1 VTTRT
6 ELETLTS
13 KELHDRAF
21 ARAERRLDLR
31 FFYNLTESLPAA
43 AAVSGDTI
51 RSNSDIFAVRGLM
64 NDIMGSGEGELAET
78 LRPVYIEY
86 LVKHGG

>member
-1 VTTRT
+1 
-6 ELETLTS
+6 
-13 KELHDRAF
+13 
-21 ARAERRLDLR
+21 
-31 FFYNLTESLPAA
+31 
-43 AAVSGDTI
+43 
-51 RSNSDIFAVRGLM
+51 M